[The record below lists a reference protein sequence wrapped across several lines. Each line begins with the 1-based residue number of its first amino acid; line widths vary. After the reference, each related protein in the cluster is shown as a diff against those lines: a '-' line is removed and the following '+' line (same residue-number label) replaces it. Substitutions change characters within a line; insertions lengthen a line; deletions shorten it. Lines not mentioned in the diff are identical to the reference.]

1 VVKTVQQRWIH
12 DEKRR
17 YYGVFLQQDLFGDWT
32 LVRNWGSLDNGR
44 GQLHRDAVPD
54 RVSGL
59 RQIAEIQRRRRAHG
73 YRLVYGDA

>member
-1 VVKTVQQRWIH
+1 MPDAVEQRWIH

-44 GQLHRDAVPD
+44 GQLHRDALSD
-54 RVSGL
+54 RGSGL
-59 RQIAEIQRRRRAHG
+59 RQIAEIKRRRRAHG
-73 YRLVYGDA
+73 YRELA

>member
-1 VVKTVQQRWIH
+1 MRTEVIQQRWIH

-32 LVRNWGSLDNGR
+32 LIKNWGSLDNGR
-44 GQLHRDAVPD
+44 GQLRMDAVTD

-59 RQIAEIQRRRRAHG
+59 RLIEEIAHVRRAHG
-73 YRLVYGDA
+73 YRERG

>member
-1 VVKTVQQRWIH
+1 MQCWIH
-12 DEKRR
+12 VEKRR

-44 GQLHRDAVPD
+44 GQLQMDAVAD
-54 RVSGL
+54 RLTGL
-59 RQIAEIQRRRRAHG
+59 RQITEIQRRRQAHG

>member
-1 VVKTVQQRWIH
+1 MVKTVQQRWIH

-44 GQLHRDAVPD
+44 GQLRMDAVPD
-54 RVSGL
+54 RVCGL
-59 RQIAEIQRRRRAHG
+59 HQITEIQRRRQAHG